1 MSKNVQALI
10 WAFAMIAIA
19 LVCTSNG
26 VSETASFGIVMG
38 LSGAAW
44 SSLQGEM
51 GCGRGCLS

>member
-10 WAFAMIAIA
+10 WAFAMIGIA
-19 LVCTSNG
+19 LVCASNG

-44 SSLQGEM
+44 GSLQSEM
-51 GCGRGCLS
+51 GCGRRCLS